1 MKDLGYAFWL
11 FTIIAL
17 VIGAVL
23 VFCVVTKET
32 EEVTPDDQHNTT
44 RATLFLL
51 LGILVA
57 LIIIVFQMESMVN
70 AMTSMANGT
79 Q

>member
-1 MKDLGYAFWL
+1 MDSYILAFWL

-17 VIGAVL
+17 VIGTIL
-23 VFCVVTKET
+23 LLTVVTKQSDEL
-32 EEVTPDDQHNTT
+32 TPEDQHNTV
-44 RATLFLL
+44 RSQLILL

-57 LIIIVFQMESMVN
+57 LIIIVFQMGAMVKGLS
-70 AMTSMANGT
+70 AMTS

>member
-1 MKDLGYAFWL
+1 MQGYGLAFWL

-17 VIGAVL
+17 VIGTVL
-23 VFCVVTKET
+23 TFCVVTKEAD
-32 EEVTPDDQHNTT
+32 ELTPEDQHNTT

-57 LIIIVFQMESMVN
+57 LIIIVFQMQSQVQ
-70 AMTSMANGT
+70 AMKGN
-79 Q
+79 

>member
-1 MKDLGYAFWL
+1 MHGYGLTFWF

-17 VIGAVL
+17 VIGTVL
-23 VFCVVTKET
+23 MFCVVTKEADKL
-32 EEVTPDDQHNTT
+32 TPEDQHNTT

-57 LIIIVFQMESMVN
+57 LIIIVFLMSEMVQGMK
-70 AMTSMANGT
+70 AM
-79 Q
+79 